1 MPNSNEIVESIN
13 KALSSVLKKETNV
26 TTEIDLIEDGIL
38 DSLDSAMFLFEIQK
52 IFNITVPDVD
62 IEEQGFFKVSKLT
75 EYINQKSD
83 N

>member
-62 IEEQGFFKVSKLT
+62 IEDQGFFKVSKLT

-83 N
+83 T